1 MKKRYIVLIILLCVL
16 IGLGAFFGQ
25 KIYRAVRVYT
35 LAEEFLTRQVQSL
48 DVTVM
53 TEGNRNVSFRLDW
66 QEAQGKRV
74 FTAHSSGETVYFCD
88 GVLYLKN
95 GKGYGFS
102 EALPDLTPV
111 LENPWILCPLV
122 QIQKEEN
129 QWILS
134 MKTEEFLPQ
143 IRNLNVTFVEEDNE
157 ICSLQCNT
165 WGAEVGDF
173 IGLQASVHSERNV
186 EPIPQAVTDSIA
198 SGALQGGKDLT
209 QDVLRLLKGWML
221 LGSTDPL
228 GMEIGLDVELLTMP
242 LHTDMAL
249 YTTKVHGRPVSW
261 LSKNGVGFYF
271 TDDAACT
278 AEGVKIDTPDATL
291 EPEKLLGFAY
301 YLCFNGNLSCEG
313 DTYRLALDQQGMEQ
327 VLYTLAPEAKDLA
340 LTLKEGTLEL
350 HMDGEEITSI
360 SIVISGQVDL
370 VLTQVDISAA
380 VNMEVVQEAF
390 SFNIPQSVLDAL
402 LE

>member
-16 IGLGAFFGQ
+16 IGLGAFFGP
-25 KIYRAVRVYT
+25 KIYRAVRVYI
-35 LAEEFLTRQVQSL
+35 LAEEFFTRQVQSL

-66 QEAQGKRV
+66 QEAEGKRV
-74 FTAHSSGETVYFCD
+74 FTAYSGGETVYFCD
-88 GVLYLKN
+88 GVLYLEN

-102 EALPDLTPV
+102 QAMPDLTPV
-111 LENPWILCPLV
+111 LENPWILWPLV
-122 QIQKEEN
+122 QIQKEGER
-129 QWILS
+129 WILS
-134 MKTEEFLPQ
+134 VKTGDIFPQ
-143 IRNLNVTFVEEDNE
+143 IRNLNVTLLEQDNE
-157 ICSLQCNT
+157 IRSLQCNT
-165 WGAEVGDF
+165 LGAELGDF
-173 IGLQASVHSERNV
+173 IGLEAKVDSARNV
-186 EPIPQAVTDSIA
+186 EPIPRAVTDSIA

-221 LGSTDPL
+221 LNSTDPL

-242 LHTDMAL
+242 LHTDMEL
-249 YTTKVHGRPVSW
+249 YTTKAHGKPISW

-278 AEGVKIDTPDATL
+278 AEGVKIDTPDATV

-301 YLCFNGNLSCEG
+301 YLCFNGDLSCEG
-313 DTYRLALDQQGMEQ
+313 DTYRLALDQAGMEQ

-340 LTLKEGTLEL
+340 LTLRDGALEL
-350 HMDGEEITSI
+350 KMAGEKIASI
-360 SIVISGQVDL
+360 SISVAGQVDL
-370 VLTQVDISAA
+370 VLTQVDIRAA
-380 VNMEVVQEAF
+380 VNIEVVQEAF
-390 SFNIPQSVLDAL
+390 SFNIPQIVLDAL